1 MVEWLA
7 QQCVICPEFAA
18 VCLSDL
24 SCRKLSASILYL
36 VCCLRDPVPVNVELA
51 FGTPCHL

>member
-7 QQCVICPEFAA
+7 QQCVICPELAA

-24 SCRKLSASILYL
+24 SCRKLSAPILYL
-36 VCCLRDPVPVNVELA
+36 VCCLCYQVPVNVELA